1 MAWRKLVRRALF
13 GRYLLVTNTVVSGL
27 LDAVGDVLEQ
37 RLERVSP
44 HDTPRTL
51 RMGTVGL
58 MLGPVD
64 HFWYRFLDSRMPGR
78 RSSTVAKKVAV
89 DTIIFGPVAIVF
101 FYMSESGTLA
111 SPPPPPGAHCTFITS
126 TGMCKLEGR
135 TWKKSMQETR
145 DKFVTTFEVS

>member
-89 DTIIFGPVAIVF
+89 DTIVFGPVAIVL

-111 SPPPPPGAHCTFITS
+111 SPPPPPGTIVPSSHQQVCAS
-126 TGMCKLEGR
+126 WRVELGKRACK
-135 TWKKSMQETR
+135 KQET
-145 DKFVTTFEVS
+145 SL